1 MKHLKRFNESSE
13 EKLYWEIPFDDEY
26 YNDLPTVDFNR
37 NYAKTIVDNLSS
49 GWSIL
54 FKKKTGKLLRH
65 SGVWL
70 DLNTNSGDKCV
81 SIFQTDDDYFIC
93 DYVSG
98 PDDDDMKI
106 YQCDTLDGLL
116 QFLKSE
122 DIIV

>member
-1 MKHLKRFNESSE
+1 MKYLKRFNESSG

-37 NYAKTIVDNLSS
+37 NYAKTIMDNLSS
-49 GWSIL
+49 GW
-54 FKKKTGKLLRH
+54 TGKLLRH

-70 DLNTNSGDKCV
+70 DLNTNSGDKGV
-81 SIFQTDDDYFIC
+81 SIFQTDDDYFMC

-98 PDDDDMKI
+98 PDADDMKI

>member
-37 NYAKTIVDNLSS
+37 NYAKTIMDNLSNE
-49 GWSIL
+49 W
-54 FKKKTGKLLRH
+54 TGKLLRH

-70 DLNTNSGDKCV
+70 DLNTNSGDKSV
-81 SIFQTDDDYFIC
+81 SIFQTDDDYFMC

-98 PDDDDMKI
+98 SDGDDMKI
-106 YQCDTLDGLL
+106 YQCDTFDGLL

-122 DIIV
+122 DILI

>member
-13 EKLYWEIPFDDEY
+13 EKIYWEIPFDDEY

-37 NYAKTIVDNLSS
+37 NYAKIIMDNLNNE
-49 GWSIL
+49 W
-54 FKKKTGKLLRH
+54 TGKLRGRH
-65 SGVWL
+65 FGLWL
-70 DLNTNSGDKCV
+70 DLNSNSGDKSV
-81 SIFQTDDDYFIC
+81 SIFQTDDDYFMC
-93 DYVSG
+93 DYVFG
-98 PDDDDMKI
+98 DDDDTKI

>member
-37 NYAKTIVDNLSS
+37 NYAKTIVDNLSI
-49 GWSIL
+49 GW
-54 FKKKTGKLLRH
+54 TGKLVRH

-70 DLNTNSGDKCV
+70 DLNTNRGYKCV
-81 SIFQTDDDYFIC
+81 SIFQTDDDYFMC